1 MAICVRKANYQ
12 RYKTKYVTSRNYS
25 RYHHSDMQ
33 NKLKNKDFS
42 LVLNSCNVNTAVENL
57 TTILN
62 EIFDEYAPVT
72 KKRLSGKPTPWLNI
86 GIKQHMDRRDKL
98 LRKARKSNSG
108 HDWKLYKKLKTFCN
122 NALRKSKRNYYRG
135 LLNENR
141 LNSSVSGN
149 R

>member
-25 RYHHSDMQ
+25 RYDHSDMQ

-42 LVLNSCNVNTAVENL
+42 LVLNSCNVNTAAENF

-122 NALRKSKRNYYRG
+122 NALRKSKRNYYHG
-135 LLNENR
+135 LLNKT
-141 LNSSVSGN
+141 V
-149 R
+149 